1 MGFQYLPQ
9 VHSRGDADRVKNNI
23 YRCSVGKEGH
33 IFRRRYYG
41 DDSLVTMPPGQ
52 LIAYRNSA
60 LLGNPDLHPL
70 VDAGGQV
77 VAVLAGEDLD
87 VNHLA
92 PLAVRH
98 AQRGVLYLSGFL
110 TEDSPQQFLLRRE
123 LGLALGGN
131 LTHQYVVGPHFG
143 PDPHDAFVVQLAQ
156 ALLADIGYIAGNLFR
171 AQLGIASF
179 HLVFLDV
186 NRGELVLLY
195 QAVAEDNCVLKVIA
209 FPAHKGAGHV
219 LPQRQLPVFGGGAI
233 GQNLPRLHPVA
244 LAHYRLLVDAGA
256 LVGAD
261 EFHQRVDVV
270 IAVIGGDHNLGTGH
284 RGHHSGVPGEEHLSA
299 VLGDLY
305 FHARGHYRCLGPEQ
319 GHRLPLHVGAHQ
331 GAVGV
336 VMLQEGYQGGGDAD
350 YLLG

>member
-33 IFRRRYYG
+33 IFRGRNQG
-41 DDSLVTMPPGQ
+41 DDPLVTVAPGQ

-60 LLGNPDLHPL
+60 LLGDPDLNPL
-70 VDAGGQV
+70 VDPSGQV
-77 VAVLAGEDLD
+77 VAALTGEDLD
-87 VNHLA
+87 IDHLA

-98 AQRGVLYLSGFL
+98 PQGGVLYLAGFL

-131 LTHQYVVGPHFG
+131 LTHQYIVGPHLG
-143 PDPHDAFVVQLAQ
+143 PNAHDAFVVQLAQ

-171 AQLGIASF
+171 TQLGIAGF

-186 NRGELVLLY
+186 DRGELVLLY
-195 QAVAEDNCVLKVIA
+195 QAVADDNSVLEVIA

-233 GQNLPRLHPVA
+233 GQDLPRLHPVA

-261 EFHQRVDVV
+261 EFH
-270 IAVIGGDHNLGTGH
+270 
-284 RGHHSGVPGEEHLSA
+284 
-299 VLGDLY
+299 
-305 FHARGHYRCLGPEQ
+305 
-319 GHRLPLHVGAHQ
+319 
-331 GAVGV
+331 
-336 VMLQEGYQGGGDAD
+336 
-350 YLLG
+350 